1 MGCRHVT
8 NQNYFRNKNEI
19 QTWLKGF
26 EFNYFITIEPNPS
39 KPPTEADVEQRLRK
53 ITFDMNKKYLK
64 TRHFPKFPYSNKFWA
79 VGFREG
85 DYQGN
90 QHQLHYHFLLY
101 TPKSQPLDIWSDLH
115 FPWIKFGGK
124 NLSSRSAN
132 HGITFTKDRY
142 HFGNEELIPKLPLH
156 VERVRNNDA
165 AVHYASKNVDPN
177 LSRLLIVGIRV

>member
-1 MGCRHVT
+1 VT
-8 NQNYFRNKNEI
+8 NQNYLRNKNEL

-39 KPPTEADVEQRLRK
+39 RPPTEADVEQRLRK

-64 TRHFPKFPYSNKFWA
+64 TRYFPKFPHSNKFWA

-90 QHQLHYHFLLY
+90 HHQLHYHFLLHA
-101 TPKSQPLDIWSDLH
+101 PSSQPLDIWSDLH
-115 FPWIKFGGK
+115 FPWMKFGRK
-124 NLSSRSAN
+124 NWSSHPKN
-132 HGITFTKDRY
+132 DGIKFTKDRY

-156 VERVRNNDA
+156 IERVCNNDA
-165 AVHYASKNVDPN
+165 AVLYASKEVDPN
-177 LSRLLIVGIRV
+177 LSRLLIVGINE